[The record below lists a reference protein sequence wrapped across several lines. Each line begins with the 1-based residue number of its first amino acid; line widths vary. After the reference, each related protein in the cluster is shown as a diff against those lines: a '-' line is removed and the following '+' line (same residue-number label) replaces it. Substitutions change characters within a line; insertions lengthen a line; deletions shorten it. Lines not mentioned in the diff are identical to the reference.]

1 MRGREG
7 GEGGGAFECS
17 SPLRERLGGGAF
29 EWPSAKM
36 VSNYFIELKREAA
49 ARGEVRE
56 KFKEE
61 ESPANNEVKES
72 AGQESKETPSQAPDI
87 KQEQ

>member
-1 MRGREG
+1 MRGREE
-7 GEGGGAFECS
+7 GEG
-17 SPLRERLGGGAF
+17 GGGAF

>member
-1 MRGREG
+1 
-7 GEGGGAFECS
+7 
-17 SPLRERLGGGAF
+17 
-29 EWPSAKM
+29 M
-36 VSNYFIELKREAA
+36 VSNYFIELKREAG